1 MPVADVNGVKLNYE
15 VVGQGNAVFCLHGY
29 SGSLQDWGNQIAVL
43 SPAHKVI
50 AGDER
55 GHGKSAAPD
64 REEDYSIEIFAD
76 DVFGLLNVLGIE
88 QCCLAGHSLGG
99 AVALQFALDHQE
111 MLSGLVLV
119 DTSSKFPM
127 PPDMIELRQK
137 MNEIARSQGIEA
149 AFEFELASNPQ
160 RREFFQQ
167 YPDEREKALQGMLS
181 MSVDSFIY
189 TWKSIERQKPLD
201 HRLSEISVPTIIF
214 LGEEDIGLA
223 DEIRLLHKGIANSE
237 LVTVKGAGHSPHY
250 EAPDV
255 FNEALLN
262 FLDRINW

>member
-1 MPVADVNGVKLNYE
+1 MPIADVNGVKLNYE
-15 VVGQGNAVFCLHGY
+15 IAGQGNAVVCLHGY
-29 SGSLQDWGNQIAVL
+29 SGSSQDWGNQIAAL
-43 SPAHKVI
+43 SPTHKVI
-50 AGDER
+50 AWDER
-55 GHGKSAAPD
+55 GHGKSAAPG
-64 REEDYSIEIFAD
+64 REEDYTIEIFAD

-88 QCCLAGHSLGG
+88 KCCLAGHSLGG
-99 AVALQFALDHQE
+99 AIALQFALDHQE

-127 PPDMIELRQK
+127 PLAMFEMRKK

-149 AFEFELASNPQ
+149 AFEFEVASDPQ
-160 RREFFQQ
+160 RSEFFQE
-167 YPDEREKALQGMLS
+167 YPDEKEKERQRVLS
-181 MSVDSFIY
+181 VSVDGFIY
-189 TWKSIERQKPLD
+189 TWKSIERQKPLN
-201 HRLSEISVPTIIF
+201 HRLSEINVPTLIY

-223 DEIRLLHKGIANSE
+223 DEIQVLNKGIANSE

-255 FNEALLN
+255 FNEALLR